1 MNTDLNIR
9 FVLNRNTRDDNV
21 SLRNK
26 IIQIVLAVSACTFI
40 GVLLF
45 QLAIYAMSGD
55 NNVESKIGILGTDDN
70 DNMLYITTPDQRD
83 DASDSK
89 T

>member
-1 MNTDLNIR
+1 MNTEFNIPFTLKRNIR
-9 FVLNRNTRDDNV
+9 GDNV
-21 SLRNK
+21 SLRK
-26 IIQIVLAVSACTFI
+26 IIEIVLAVSACTFI

-55 NNVESKIGILGTDDN
+55 NVESNIGILGTDDN
-70 DNMLYITTPDQRD
+70 DNTLYIMMPDQRD

>member
-1 MNTDLNIR
+1 MSTDFNIR
-9 FVLNRNTRDDNV
+9 FILNRNTRGDNV

-45 QLAIYAMSGD
+45 QLAIHAMSGD
-55 NNVESKIGILGTDDN
+55 NNVESNIGILGTDDN
-70 DNMLYITTPDQRD
+70 DNTLYITMPDQRD